1 MAALKTLVLSSSP
14 TSPQEPLAA
23 AKTPFKR
30 GHTRNKSTS
39 SAMAGSHQDFS
50 VIQPIVKDCKE
61 VTPAEWTGP
70 LLLLPPLA
78 SACHRPGDS
87 LHFKFPSREQSGMC
101 RVKESGCLGSPL
113 VTAFC

>member
-1 MAALKTLVLSSSP
+1 MLQAEVAALKTLVLSSSP
-14 TSPQEPLAA
+14 TSPTQEPLAA

-61 VTPAEWTGP
+61 VTPAEDGPSDRPLPWPPCERLPQTG
-70 LLLLPPLA
+70 
-78 SACHRPGDS
+78 GS
-87 LHFKFPSREQSGMC
+87 LHFKFPSGNKVACVM
-101 RVKESGCLGSPL
+101 
-113 VTAFC
+113 